1 MLAQQSPAAV
11 RKGTKSCTECRRR
24 KVRCV
29 RIPED
34 APTCRQ
40 CVERNTSCLAQT
52 SSSRPRQAQR
62 LPSRYRIAQLES
74 QVHRLTKIVNGIE
87 VKLGG
92 KPSLNIEQ
100 AADQSPGSDDSDGES
115 TNSEGLI
122 AEEPSHLRSLFQN
135 DLISLDAHQ
144 KHEDLLER
152 RTKGSAALRE
162 SVRPALQKL
171 IPSKQETAEMLIV
184 TYDWLQMI
192 STMLPQPS
200 SPSSQQALLE
210 RYDEMCQPEVDV
222 VALASWLLTVAI
234 TAQQIP
240 QENNDAPSP
249 SLSSQ
254 RRMAFSR
261 AVSDA
266 IESLVLSHDRLVG
279 TIPGLSLGL
288 HFVRLLMGRGNP
300 QRAWLKLR
308 HFIALAELM
317 GLPKA
322 VQAARIKKANGTL
335 DEETAKRAQLWELM
349 CTIDRMAGMFLN
361 LPPYTRRFSLLAAP
375 SILVDGVVQPA
386 IYLSRIM
393 DIAPK
398 TYDLDDLS
406 GAQGSTTKLYT
417 AALEVAREARALA
430 GEAPKSWW
438 NVNMA
443 DDLKPDHIVQFFH
456 YCTLMKAHLPV
467 ALRQEKSEEYLYSRL
482 ACIDACESVA
492 HRYQF
497 IRRKLPSGFFT
508 LRMLDLQAFTAVVL
522 LLLTS
527 HTCPSPDRHSFQID
541 KARLEGVVNQ
551 VLQLME
557 EKSKEGAGSDF
568 AQRGADTIRSL
579 RDLLQ
584 QEERSTGPVKE
595 LAANVPLIGKIRVRR
610 NVQPTQTFNT
620 QTQIPSN
627 PVPQPTGWNPEQQVV
642 PVYNPQIDAGVYM
655 QDSMMAAP
663 VGPEF
668 QWDHLSWSIED
679 SSENM
684 FDDAIMTDG
693 FDQAAMWQNM
703 YQNFPFTGADG
714 RTEKAAS
721 IQEQA
726 PLRKPIPN
734 GGLEAWTAVTAVFGV
749 FVNSWGLISTY
760 GAFQEFYQTVLLP
773 DESPSAIS
781 WVGSIQATLVVMVGI
796 ITGPLVDLGHL
807 RPLIV
812 SGSFLVVF
820 GMMMTSLATE
830 YYQVLLA
837 QGFCVGIGG
846 GIAYIPSLV
855 VISTYFTTKRPIA
868 IGCASI
874 GSSVGSVVFPIMFRQ
889 LQPKIGFPWTVRCIA
904 FINLFLAVFTC
915 IVLCR
920 RPGEKIGARSLI
932 EKKAFKDL
940 PFMLFS
946 VSLTCVMLAYW
957 IPLFYVASYAR
968 TVLETTRSLS
978 FYMVAIIN
986 GASAF
991 GRTVPYLLGSRVKP
1005 ICILI
1010 CSVAGS
1016 AIAMF
1021 TWIPAT
1027 TTPGFIVWS
1036 CYWGFLTGVLVTGPT
1051 SIISHPALCPDM
1063 KMLGTRMGMMWGISS
1078 FGSLAG
1084 TPIAGALVDLSDAEF
1099 LRAQIFAGCL
1109 MLGAVVLQIWP
1120 TLVVIQYDRKHR
1132 SSS

>member
-1 MLAQQSPAAV
+1 MLAQQSPAMV

-74 QVHRLTKIVNGIE
+74 QVTRLTKIVNGIE

-92 KPSLNIEQ
+92 KPSLQLEQ
-100 AADQSPGSDDSDGES
+100 AADHSSGSDDSDPES

-135 DLISLDAHQ
+135 DFITLEHEETLDR
-144 KHEDLLER
+144 K
-152 RTKGSAALRE
+152 TKASAALRE
-162 SVRPALQKL
+162 RIRPALQKL
-171 IPSKQETAEMLIV
+171 IPSREETAEMLVV

-192 STMLPQPS
+192 ASMLPQPA
-200 SPSSQQALLE
+200 SPDSQKALLE
-210 RYDEMCQPEVDV
+210 RYDEMCQPDVDV

-234 TAQQIP
+234 TAQQVP
-240 QENNDAPSP
+240 QQNNAPSP

-254 RRMAFSR
+254 RRLSFSR
-261 AVSDA
+261 TVADTVEA
-266 IESLVLSHDRLVG
+266 LVLSHDRLVG
-279 TIPGLSLGL
+279 TIPGLGLGL
-288 HFVRLLMGRGNP
+288 HWVRLQMGRGNP
-300 QRAWLKLR
+300 HGGWLKLR
-308 HFIALAELM
+308 HFFALAELM

-322 VQAARIKKANGTL
+322 VQSARQKKVSGGAV
-335 DEETAKRAQLWELM
+335 DEETAKKAQIWELM
-349 CTIDRMAGMFLN
+349 CTIDRMAGLFLN
-361 LPPYTRRFSLLAAP
+361 LPPYTGRFSLLAPP
-375 SILVDGVVQPA
+375 SIMVDGVVQPS
-386 IYLSRIM
+386 IYLRRIM

-406 GAQGSTTKLYT
+406 GAQGSTSKLYT
-417 AALEVAREARALA
+417 AALEVAREARELA
-430 GEAPKSWW
+430 AEAPKSWW
-438 NVNMA
+438 TVNMT
-443 DDLKPDHIVQFFH
+443 DELKPDHIVQFFH
-456 YCTLMKAHLPV
+456 YCTLMKAHLPI

-482 ACIDACESVA
+482 ACIDACELVA
-492 HRYQF
+492 HRYRF
-497 IRRKLPSGFFT
+497 IRSKLPSGFFT
-508 LRMLDLQAFTAVVL
+508 LRMLDLQAFTAGVL

-551 VLQLME
+551 VIQLME
-557 EKSKEGAGSDF
+557 EKSQEGAGADF
-568 AQRGADTIRSL
+568 AQRGAHTIRSL

-584 QEERSTGPVKE
+584 QEESTGAPVKE

-610 NVQPTQTFNT
+610 NAQTPPPFNPQTQGTSQPAVQPTNW
-620 QTQIPSN
+620 
-627 PVPQPTGWNPEQQVV
+627 GQQQQQQAL
-642 PVYNPQIDAGVYM
+642 PAYNHQFPGGTYM
-655 QDSMMAAP
+655 QDTVMAAP
-663 VGPEF
+663 VGPDF

-684 FDDAIMTDG
+684 FDDAIMTG
-693 FDQAAMWQNM
+693 AFDQAAA
-703 YQNFPFTGADG
+703 FIKDK
-714 RTEKAAS
+714 KAQGV
-721 IQEQA
+721 QEQA
-726 PLRKPIPN
+726 PLQKPIPN
-734 GGLEAWTAVTAVFGV
+734 GGLEAWTSVAAVFCV

-760 GAFQEFYQTVLLP
+760 GAFQEFYQTELLR

-807 RPLIV
+807 RPLIL

-820 GMMMTSLATE
+820 GMMMTSLATK
-830 YYQVLLA
+830 YYQVILA

-846 GIAYIPSLV
+846 GIAYIPALV

-868 IGCASI
+868 IGVASI

-904 FINLFLAVFTC
+904 FINLLLAIFTC
-915 IVLCR
+915 LVLCR

-932 EKKAFKDL
+932 EKRAFKDL

-968 TVLETTRSLS
+968 TVLHTTRSLS

-1027 TTPGFIVWS
+1027 NTPGFIVWA

-1084 TPIAGALVDLSDAEF
+1084 TPIAGALVDLSDAQF

-1109 MLGAVVLQIWP
+1109 MLGAVALQIWP
-1120 TLVVIQYDRKHR
+1120 TLVVIRYDRR
-1132 SSS
+1132 NRQPS

>member
-1 MLAQQSPAAV
+1 MLAQQSPATV

-52 SSSRPRQAQR
+52 SSSRPRQTQR

-74 QVHRLTKIVNGIE
+74 QVSRLTRIVSGIE
-87 VKLGG
+87 VQLGG
-92 KPSLNIEQ
+92 NPSLQLEQ
-100 AADQSPGSDDSDGES
+100 AADQPSGSDDSDAES
-115 TNSEGLI
+115 TNSEGLV

-135 DLISLDAHQ
+135 DFITLD
-144 KHEDLLER
+144 HEDIQER
-152 RTKGSAALRE
+152 RMKASASLRE
-162 SVRPALQKL
+162 RVRPALQKL
-171 IPSKQETAEMLIV
+171 IPSREETAEMLVV

-192 STMLPQPS
+192 ASMLPQPA
-200 SPSSQQALLE
+200 SPESQKGLLE
-210 RYDEMCQPEVDV
+210 QYDEMCQPDVDV
-222 VALASWLLTVAI
+222 VALASWLLAVAI
-234 TAQQIP
+234 TAQQVP
-240 QENNDAPSP
+240 QENNTPSP
-249 SLSSQ
+249 SLSSH
-254 RRMAFSR
+254 RRISFSR
-261 AVSDA
+261 AVADT
-266 IESLVLSHDRLVG
+266 IENLVLSHDRLVG
-279 TIPGLSLGL
+279 TIPGLGLGI
-288 HFVRLLMGRGNP
+288 HWVRLQMGRGNP
-300 QRAWLKLR
+300 QGGWLKLR

-322 VQAARIKKANGTL
+322 VQLVRQKKTTGTV
-335 DEETAKRAQLWELM
+335 DEETEKKAQLWELM

-361 LPPYTRRFSLLAAP
+361 LPPYTRRFTLLAPP
-375 SILVDGVVQPA
+375 SILVDGVVQPS
-386 IYLSRIM
+386 IYLRRIM

-398 TYDLDDLS
+398 TYDLDELTVS
-406 GAQGSTTKLYT
+406 QGSTAKLYT
-417 AALEVAREARALA
+417 AALEVAREARELA
-430 GEAPKSWW
+430 AEAPKSWW
-438 NVNMA
+438 TINME
-443 DDLKPDHIVQFFH
+443 DELKADHIVQFFH
-456 YCTLMKAHLPV
+456 YCILMKAHLPI
-467 ALRQEKSEEYLYSRL
+467 ALRLEKSEEYLYSRL
-482 ACIDACESVA
+482 ACIDACEAVV

-497 IRRKLPSGFFT
+497 IRRKLPSGFFS
-508 LRMLDLQAFTAVVL
+508 LRMLDLQAFTAGVL

-527 HTCPSPDRHSFQID
+527 HTSPSPDRHSFQID

-551 VLQLME
+551 VIQLME
-557 EKSKEGAGSDF
+557 EKSKEGAGADF
-568 AQRGADTIRSL
+568 AARGAHTIRSL

-584 QEERSTGPVKE
+584 QEERTGVPVKE
-595 LAANVPLIGKIRVRR
+595 LAANVPLIGRIRVRR
-610 NVQPTQTFNT
+610 NAQAAP
-620 QTQIPSN
+620 PLN
-627 PVPQPTGWNPEQQVV
+627 PQSQVSSHPAAQVSGWGPQEQVV
-642 PVYNPQIDAGVYM
+642 PMYNPQLGAGTYM
-655 QDSMMAAP
+655 QDSVMTAP
-663 VGPEF
+663 VGPDF

-684 FDDAIMTDG
+684 FDDAIMTG
-693 FDQAAMWQNM
+693 AFDQAAVWQN
-703 YQNFPFTGADG
+703 
-714 RTEKAAS
+714 
-721 IQEQA
+721 IVQEQA
-726 PLRKPIPN
+726 PLPKSIPN
-734 GGLEAWTAVTAVFGV
+734 GGLEAWTSVAAVFCV

-760 GAFQEFYQTVLLP
+760 GAFQEFYQTVLLT

-807 RPLIV
+807 RPLIM

-837 QGFCVGIGG
+837 HGFCVGIGG
-846 GIAYIPSLV
+846 GIAYIPALV

-868 IGCASI
+868 IGVASI

-889 LQPKIGFPWTVRCIA
+889 LQPKIGFPWTVRCIG
-904 FINLFLAVFTC
+904 FINLALAIFTC
-915 IVLCR
+915 LVLCR
-920 RPGEKIGARSLI
+920 KPGEKIGARSLI

-1005 ICILI
+1005 IGILI

-1021 TWIPAT
+1021 TWIPAKN
-1027 TTPGFIVWS
+1027 TPGFIVWS

-1084 TPIAGALVDLSDAEF
+1084 TPIAGALVNLSDADF

-1109 MLGAVVLQIWP
+1109 MLGAVALQIWP
-1120 TLVVIQYDRKHR
+1120 TLVVIRYDRRHR
-1132 SSS
+1132 Q

>member
-1 MLAQQSPAAV
+1 MLAQQNPAAV

-40 CVERNTSCLAQT
+40 CVERNTPCLAQT

-74 QVHRLTKIVNGIE
+74 QVNRLTKIVSDIE
-87 VKLGG
+87 VRLGD
-92 KPSLNIEQ
+92 KPSLHL
-100 AADQSPGSDDSDGES
+100 DQETDQLPGSDDSDGES

-122 AEEPSHLRSLFQN
+122 AEEPSHIRSLFQN
-135 DLISLDAHQ
+135 DLITLE
-144 KHEDLLER
+144 HEDTLER
-152 RTKGSAALRE
+152 RVKASAALRE
-162 SVRPALQKL
+162 RVRPALQKL
-171 IPSKQETAEMLIV
+171 IPSKEETAEMLVV
-184 TYDWLQMI
+184 TYDWLQLI
-192 STMLPQPS
+192 ASMLPQPAA
-200 SPSSQQALLE
+200 PDSQKALLE
-210 RYDEMCQPEVDV
+210 HYDEMCQPDVDV
-222 VALASWLLTVAI
+222 VALASWLMAVAI
-234 TAQQIP
+234 TAQQVP
-240 QENNDAPSP
+240 QETNNTPP
-249 SLSSQ
+249 SLNSQ
-254 RRMAFSR
+254 KRLAFSR
-261 AVSDA
+261 TVADTV
-266 IESLVLSHDRLVG
+266 ESLVLSHDRLVG
-279 TIPGLSLGL
+279 TVPGLGLGL
-288 HFVRLLMGRGNP
+288 HFVRLQMGSGNP
-300 QRAWLKLR
+300 QRGWLKLR

-317 GLPKA
+317 GLHKA
-322 VQAARIKKANGTL
+322 VKSARLKEASGTL
-335 DEETAKRAQLWELM
+335 DEETAKKAQLWELM
-349 CTIDRMAGMFLN
+349 CTIDRMVGMFLN
-361 LPPYTRRFSLLAAP
+361 LPPYTRRFSLLAPP
-375 SILVDGVVQPA
+375 SILVDGVVQPS

-398 TYDLDDLS
+398 TYDLEDVS
-406 GAQGSTTKLYT
+406 GMQGSTPKLYT
-417 AALEVAREARALA
+417 AALEVAREARELA
-430 GEAPKSWW
+430 AEAPKSWW
-438 NVNMA
+438 TISMA

-456 YCTLMKAHLPV
+456 YCTLMKAYLPITI
-467 ALRQEKSEEYLYSRL
+467 RQQKSEEYLYSRL

-497 IRRKLPSGFFT
+497 IRRKLPSGFFS

-522 LLLTS
+522 LLLMS
-527 HTCPSPDRHSFQID
+527 HTCPSPDHHSFQID
-541 KARLEGVVNQ
+541 KARLEGVVDQ
-551 VLQLME
+551 VIQLME
-557 EKSKEGAGSDF
+557 DKSKEGAGSDF
-568 AQRGADTIRSL
+568 AQRGAHTIRSL

-584 QEERSTGPVKE
+584 QEDGSGTQLKE

-610 NVQPTQTFNT
+610 NVQTAPTLNMQSQVSLNPAA
-620 QTQIPSN
+620 PS
-627 PVPQPTGWNPEQQVV
+627 TGWGPQEQVA
-642 PVYNPQIDAGVYM
+642 PVYNPQIDGGAYM
-655 QDSMMAAP
+655 QNWVMAAP
-663 VGPEF
+663 AGQDF

-679 SSENM
+679 SSENV
-684 FDDAIMTDG
+684 FDDAMVTDS
-693 FDQAAMWQNM
+693 FDQAA
-703 YQNFPFTGADG
+703 
-714 RTEKAAS
+714 
-721 IQEQA
+721 IVQEQA

-734 GGLEAWTAVTAVFGV
+734 GGLEAWASVAAVFCV

-773 DESPSAIS
+773 NESPSAIS

-807 RPLIV
+807 RPLII

-820 GMMMTSLATE
+820 GMMMTSLATQ

-846 GIAYIPSLV
+846 GIAYIPALV

-868 IGCASI
+868 IGVASI

-889 LQPKIGFPWTVRCIA
+889 LQPKIGFPWTVRCIG
-904 FINLFLAVFTC
+904 FINLFLAIFTC
-915 IVLCR
+915 LILCR
-920 RPGEKIGARSLI
+920 RPGEKVGARSLI
-932 EKKAFKDL
+932 EKRAFKDL

-1010 CSVAGS
+1010 CSVAAS

-1027 TTPGFIVWS
+1027 STPGFIVWS

-1051 SIISHPALCPDM
+1051 SIVSHPALCPDM

-1084 TPIAGALVDLSDAEF
+1084 TPIAGALVDLSDAQF

-1109 MLGAVVLQIWP
+1109 MLGAVGLQIWP
-1120 TLVVIQYDRKHR
+1120 TFVVIQYDRRHR
-1132 SSS
+1132 HSS